1 MEMNVRSDR
10 KLVDI
15 WLTNTEKNDPKIRS
29 GLQDIYSKY
38 KKENYLVVVFTSG
51 NQDLYSATREL
62 LLNNKYDGAERS
74 FYQNKN

>member
-1 MEMNVRSDR
+1 MNVRSDR

-15 WLTNTEKNDPKIRS
+15 WLTNAEKNDPKIRS

-51 NQDLYSATREL
+51 NQDLYSVTKEL